1 MNVIDFLAK
10 RGYKVSPKPY
20 EIIGACNSWYRDEP
34 IEGFHNRQTVQGAS
48 YKLESTGLAKRC
60 CEDDANLLEILQIKT
75 ERDATAKIINDILGR
90 NRFIPKL
97 REQLEGIAAAGTA
110 GAYIR
115 VENANLTQTGKVIGG
130 ELVINYAVAQ
140 NIFPLVVKNGEIV
153 DCAFAGKEIING
165 KMRHVIVLF
174 TSSDGIYKAETVW
187 FNEYGSQL
195 EAQVAEYPKGVKPF
209 WILKTAGVNNISGM
223 DGFGVPKIWKAITY
237 LKGVD
242 LAWNVFIRDMEKA
255 DKLVLM
261 NERLFKFDDETGE
274 PIPPNAA
281 AKQLFCILGEKLPS
295 EDSLYHEYNPSI
307 RIEELTKAMELCLS
321 MLSMQFGYGT
331 RKYSF
336 EQGNFRTATEYIGER
351 QDMMQELN
359 RQRSCV
365 ESYVKGLCS
374 TILAMVNYLG
384 LAHVD
389 PHEPISLDFDDSYIN
404 DREQELSSIR
414 DDIAVLG
421 LPKLTERYL
430 MEKYGLSAEEA
441 NSWIMGTPEDNED
454 RDVE

>member
-10 RGYKVSPKPY
+10 RGYRVSTKPY
-20 EIIGACNSWYRDEP
+20 EIINICNSWYHDEP
-34 IEGFHNRQTVQGAS
+34 IDGFHNRQTVQGAS
-48 YKLESTGLAKRC
+48 YTLENTGLAKRC
-60 CEDDANLLEILQIKT
+60 CEDDANLLEVLQIKT
-75 ERDATAKIINDILGR
+75 DRDMTAKIINEVLGK

-97 REQLEGIAAAGTA
+97 REQLEGIAATGTA
-110 GAYIR
+110 GAYVR
-115 VENANLTQTGKVIGG
+115 VENASLAPSGKVVGG
-130 ELVINYAVAQ
+130 ELSINYAMAQ

-153 DCAFAGKEIING
+153 DCAFAGQEIISG
-165 KMRHVIVLF
+165 KMKHVIVLF
-174 TSSDGIYKAETVW
+174 TSKARKYKAETVW
-187 FNEYGSQL
+187 FNEFGTQL
-195 EAQVAEYPKGVKPF
+195 ETQIVEYPEGIKPF
-209 WILKTAGVNNISGM
+209 WILKNAGVNNVPGM
-223 DGFGVPKIWKAITY
+223 DGFGVPKIWKAIPY
-237 LKGVD
+237 LKGAD

-307 RIEELTKAMELCLS
+307 RIEEFTKAMELCLS

-365 ESYVKGLCS
+365 EDYVKGLCS
-374 TILAMVNYLG
+374 TILAMMNYLG
-384 LAHVD
+384 LAHTD
-389 PHEPISLDFDDSYIN
+389 PSEPISLDFDDSYIN
-404 DREQELSSIR
+404 DREQELNSIR
-414 DDIAVLG
+414 DDIAALG

-430 MEKYGLSAEEA
+430 MEKYSLSAEEA
-441 NSWIMGTPEDNED
+441 NSWITGAVQDNED
-454 RDVE
+454 TDVE